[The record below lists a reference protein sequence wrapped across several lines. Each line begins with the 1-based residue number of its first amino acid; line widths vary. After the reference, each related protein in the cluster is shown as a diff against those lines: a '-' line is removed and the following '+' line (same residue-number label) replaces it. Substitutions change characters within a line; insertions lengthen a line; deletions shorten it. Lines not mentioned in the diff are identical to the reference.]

1 MKLIL
6 KTIQPRNPFVAAAVR
21 RVAGAHRKGSSAQRQ
36 AQQRELRRE
45 LNHPRP
51 SP

>member
-6 KTIQPRNPFVAAAVR
+6 KTTKPRNPFVAASR
-21 RVAGAHRKGSSAQRQ
+21 RRAAGAHRGTCPRQ
-36 AQQRELRRE
+36 TAQRELRRE
-45 LNHPRP
+45 LARLEP

>member
-6 KTIQPRNPFVAAAVR
+6 KTSQPRNPFVAAAAR
-21 RVAGAHRKGSSAQRQ
+21 RAAGPHRKGSGARRQ
-36 AQQRELRRE
+36 ALQRELRRE
-45 LNHPRP
+45 MNHPRP